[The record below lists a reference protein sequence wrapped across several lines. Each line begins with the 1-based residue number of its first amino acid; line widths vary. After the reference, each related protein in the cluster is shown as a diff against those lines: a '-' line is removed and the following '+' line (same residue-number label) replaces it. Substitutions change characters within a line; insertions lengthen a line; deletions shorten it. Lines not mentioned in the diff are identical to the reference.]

1 MITRKKPLD
10 FDFSKT
16 IPVQKPGWTITT
28 RTYKVIT
35 PLWGGGVEANVNDPV
50 TLIRGSSIRGH
61 LRFWW
66 RALRG
71 NSNGSSITAMREK
84 ENSIWGSTKVPS
96 QVKITVNVTNKGTK
110 YQPESILPP
119 THPRYRQI
127 TDPGDVNSRDAYV
140 TFPLRLTYDERQAN
154 KAPASLT
161 ENIQFSMVLEYPDSV
176 KDEVEAAL
184 WAWQTFGGIGARTRR
199 GMGAIECIEVDGN
212 SQTRQSAE
220 NFQRSINENLN
231 KWIKDDDF
239 PAGVPHMS
247 HGLNYKL
254 SSRQNHKT
262 TGIEALRNIISQYK
276 RFRQSRPDAEENP
289 QDPGRSHWPEPD
301 LIRACFPGRTFRH
314 AIAHQVHGKAP
325 RAVFGLP
332 LIIHFKTYNDGQG
345 EDPEETTIQG
355 VGGIDRLASPLLIRP
370 IHLSSGFAG
379 MAVLLEWNKVN
390 TGDEPYTPPDGLAVV
405 DGKNAVLCTPS
416 TRLTPADASHI
427 EPLNR
432 LSRETNPLLGFLRYI
447 N

>member
-10 FDFSKT
+10 FDFPET
-16 IPVQKPGWTITT
+16 ISVQKPGWTITT
-28 RTYKVIT
+28 RTYNVIT

-71 NSNGSSITAMREK
+71 NCNGSTITAMREK

-96 QVKITVNVTNKGTK
+96 QVKITVNVTKKGTK
-110 YQPESILPP
+110 FQATNFHGE
-119 THPRYRQI
+119 QI
-127 TDPGDVNSRDAYV
+127 ANVGAMNSRDAYV
-140 TFPLRLTYDERQAN
+140 TFPLRLTR
-154 KAPASLT
+154 ASLT
-161 ENIQFSMVLEYPDSV
+161 ENIQFSVVLEYPDSV

-199 GMGAIECIEVDGN
+199 GMGAIECIQVDGN

-220 NFQRSINENLN
+220 SFQRSINENLN

-254 SSRQNHKT
+254 TSRQNDKT
-262 TGIEALRNIISQYK
+262 TGIEALRNIIDQYK
-276 RFRQSRPDAEENP
+276 RFRQSRPGRE
-289 QDPGRSHWPEPD
+289 RSHWPEPD
-301 LIRACFPGRTFRH
+301 LIRACFPGETFRH
-314 AIAHQVHGKAP
+314 EIEHQVHGKAP

-332 LIIHFKTYNDGQG
+332 IIIHFKDYPNGLQ
-345 EDPEETTIQG
+345 DPDETTIQG
-355 VGGIDRLASPLLIRP
+355 VDGIDRLASPLIIRP

-379 MAVLLEWNKVN
+379 MAVLLEWDTVN
-390 TGDEPYTPPDGLAVV
+390 TEDEPYTPPGGLAVV
-405 DGKNAVLCTPS
+405 GEENAVLCNPS

-432 LSRETNPLLGFLRYI
+432 LGRETNPLLGFLRYI

>member
-10 FDFSKT
+10 FDFPET
-16 IPVQKPGWTITT
+16 ISVQKPGWTITT
-28 RTYKVIT
+28 RTYNVIT

-71 NSNGSSITAMREK
+71 NCNGSTITAMREK

-96 QVKITVNVTNKGTK
+96 QVKITVNVTKKGTK
-110 YQPESILPP
+110 FQATNFHGE
-119 THPRYRQI
+119 QI
-127 TDPGDVNSRDAYV
+127 ANVGAMNSRDAYV
-140 TFPLRLTYDERQAN
+140 TFPLRLTR
-154 KAPASLT
+154 ASLT
-161 ENIQFSMVLEYPDSV
+161 ENIQFSVVLEYPDSV

-199 GMGAIECIEVDGN
+199 GMGAIECIQVDGN

-220 NFQRSINENLN
+220 SFQRSINENLN

-254 SSRQNHKT
+254 TSRQNDKT
-262 TGIEALRNIISQYK
+262 TGIEALRNIIDQYK
-276 RFRQSRPDAEENP
+276 RFRQSRPGRE
-289 QDPGRSHWPEPD
+289 RSHWPEPD
-301 LIRACFPGRTFRH
+301 LIRACFPGETFRH
-314 AIAHQVHGKAP
+314 EIEHQVHGKAP

-332 LIIHFKTYNDGQG
+332 IIIHFK
-345 EDPEETTIQG
+345 ETVEKQ
-355 VGGIDRLASPLLIRP
+355 AP
-370 IHLSSGFAG
+370 
-379 MAVLLEWNKVN
+379 N
-390 TGDEPYTPPDGLAVV
+390 
-405 DGKNAVLCTPS
+405 PS
-416 TRLTPADASHI
+416 TDPT
-427 EPLNR
+427 
-432 LSRETNPLLGFLRYI
+432 FMV
-447 N
+447 

>member
-10 FDFSKT
+10 FDFPKT
-16 IPVQKPGWTITT
+16 IPVRKTGWTITT

-71 NSNGSSITAMREK
+71 NSNGSTITAMREK

-96 QVKITVNVTNKGTK
+96 QVQISVNVTNKGTK
-110 YQPESILPP
+110 FQATNFRGE
-119 THPRYRQI
+119 QI
-127 TDPGDVNSRDAYV
+127 EDVGAMNSKDSYV
-140 TFPLRLTYDERQAN
+140 TFPLRLTPADRQAHRD
-154 KAPASLT
+154 PASLT
-161 ENIQFSMVLEYPDSV
+161 KNVQFSVVLEYPDSV

-199 GMGAIECIEVDGN
+199 GMGAIECIQVDKDPLVL
-212 SQTRQSAE
+212 QSA
-220 NFQRSINENLN
+220 NDFQKSISENLE
-231 KWIKDDDF
+231 KWIVPGAF
-239 PAGVPHMS
+239 PKGVPHIS
-247 HGLNYKL
+247 HRLKYKL
-254 SSRQNHKT
+254 TSIQNDN
-262 TGIEALRNIISQYK
+262 TGIEALRNIINQYK
-276 RFRQSRPDAEENP
+276 RFRQSRPGR
-289 QDPGRSHWPEPD
+289 GRSHWPEPD
-301 LIRACFPGRTFRH
+301 LIRACFPGKTFRH
-314 AIAHQVHGKAP
+314 PIAHRVHGKAP

-332 LIIHFKTYNDGQG
+332 IIIQFKRYNDGG
-345 EDPEETTIQG
+345 RKDPEETTIQG

-370 IHLSSGFAG
+370 IHLSSGFTG
-379 MAVLLEWNKVN
+379 MAVLLEWDTVN
-390 TGDEPYTPPDGLAVV
+390 TEDEPYTPPDGLAVV
-405 DGKNAVLCTPS
+405 YKRKTVLCKPS

-447 N
+447 K

>member
-10 FDFSKT
+10 FDFPET
-16 IPVQKPGWTITT
+16 ISVQKPGWTITT
-28 RTYKVIT
+28 RTYNVIT

-71 NSNGSSITAMREK
+71 NCNGSTITAMREK

-96 QVKITVNVTNKGTK
+96 QVKITVNVTKKGTK
-110 YQPESILPP
+110 FQATNFHGE
-119 THPRYRQI
+119 QI
-127 TDPGDVNSRDAYV
+127 ANVGAMNSRDAYV
-140 TFPLRLTYDERQAN
+140 TFPLRLTR
-154 KAPASLT
+154 ASLT
-161 ENIQFSMVLEYPDSV
+161 ENIQFSVVLEYPDSV

-199 GMGAIECIEVDGN
+199 GMGAIECIQVDGN

-220 NFQRSINENLN
+220 SFQRSINENLN

-254 SSRQNHKT
+254 TSRQNDKT
-262 TGIEALRNIISQYK
+262 TGIEALRNIIDQYK
-276 RFRQSRPDAEENP
+276 RFRQSRPGRE
-289 QDPGRSHWPEPD
+289 RSHWPEPD
-301 LIRACFPGRTFRH
+301 LIRACFPGETFRH
-314 AIAHQVHGKAP
+314 EIEHQVHGKAP

-332 LIIHFKTYNDGQG
+332 IIIHFKDYPNGLQ
-345 EDPEETTIQG
+345 DPDETTIQG
-355 VGGIDRLASPLLIRP
+355 VDGIDRLASPLIIRP

-379 MAVLLEWNKVN
+379 MAVLLEWDTVN
-390 TGDEPYTPPDGLAVV
+390 TEDEPYTPPGGLAVV
-405 DGKNAVLCTPS
+405 GNHNTVLYNPS
-416 TRLTPADASHI
+416 TQLTPADASHI
-427 EPLNR
+427 EPLKIR
-432 LSRETNPLLGFLRYI
+432 GCETNPLLGFLKSI